1 MSEFKRDRE
10 TIDAATDGPWESD
23 DTGLV
28 TTSYSIYSEDNYQ
41 IIAVP
46 PATQTGTSDAEFIA
60 RARERWPVALDRI
73 AALESALRKVDEIR
87 HELKVE
93 AMDGDRADINVLV
106 AALKA
111 PCSEVKR

>member
-28 TTSYSIYSEDNYQ
+28 TTSYSVYGDDSYQ

-60 RARERWPVALDRI
+60 RARERWPAALDRV
-73 AALESALRKVDEIR
+73 AELEAALRKVDEIR
-87 HELKVE
+87 ET
-93 AMDGDRADINVLV
+93 MDQLLDAGCPVDDQV

-111 PCSEVKR
+111 PCMEVGE